1 MLGIDKDLISDTTDI
16 RDMMYSPALVSLEPE
31 LFPEQLLL
39 DTDSPR
45 IAVGNQADTEYCTG
59 FALAAIID
67 IQRATM
73 LLNRAARSQQA
84 GTSARSVHPEPWEF
98 QPVSARMLFEMGRL
112 ISARCT
118 GSGSHR
124 YSIRST
130 LKGFYHNGVCLRKD
144 WDDNDRVNYL
154 TVERAK
160 SAKQIS
166 LGAYYRLRHFLSD
179 YHGAL
184 AESGAILV
192 SAMLHSGWQKPPL
205 SVSSGI
211 IKRADETGAHAFVII
226 GYNQDGFLVL
236 NSWGPDWYGPFSLDG
251 QTRTCPGIAL
261 WRYEDWA
268 DNVIDAWVLRLAVPT
283 PLSFEHSVGSQGRR
297 FGYLAGGSVS
307 QRRNSGDES
316 PQGKDGLEVAP
327 SRKTVLGHY
336 VHMERGKFV
345 QNGSYPDSRTSLKN
359 TLNYLDRRYSNTLAS
374 VGKKPPEHIYLRI
387 IGDSGST
394 KDAMHRVSSLKR
406 RLRDRNIYPL
416 TFIWSAELANA
427 FAISIGACMQEAIKQ
442 IPEPSDERDDLIE
455 LAVRAIGVPLWAQ
468 MDRDAECVAKANGP
482 LELVFARLN
491 DILDRRHPA
500 PAKGSGKIDLT
511 FELAGALVFVAWMT
525 RLGTRAIDELRHV
538 RHIHL
543 VMPMVESLRL
553 ARSIRSVVPDSC
565 REAADFLSRLKLY
578 FPTESY
584 LKHSSIAY
592 YQRTWFELVN
602 NSFMPDNLG
611 EKSREMVSL
620 FPDEF
625 LERVHH
631 FWPDA
636 RYDRTG
642 IEMTRQED
650 RSADL
655 RWSLVEDRFL
665 DGLFDDRTSS
675 S

>member
-1 MLGIDKDLISDTTDI
+1 MQGIDKILILDTTDI

-39 DTDSPR
+39 DTNSPLIDVR
-45 IAVGNQADTEYCTG
+45 NQAETGYCTG

-67 IQRATM
+67 IQRAAT
-73 LLNRAARSQQA
+73 LVNKAVRSSRGDSYFQS
-84 GTSARSVHPEPWEF
+84 GRPEPWDFEA
-98 QPVSARMLFEMGRL
+98 VSARMLFEMGRL
-112 ISARCT
+112 ISARNT
-118 GSGSHR
+118 GSPKHR
-124 YSIRST
+124 YSIRSV
-130 LKGFYHNGVCLRKD
+130 LKGFYHNGVCLEKD
-144 WDDNDRVNYL
+144 WRGDDPIDHL

-160 SAKQIS
+160 AAKQIS

-192 SAMLHSGWQKPPL
+192 SAMLHSGWQKPSPN
-205 SVSSGI
+205 VNGGI
-211 IKRADETGAHAFVII
+211 VKRADEAGAHAFVII
-226 GYNQDGFLVL
+226 GYNQEGFLVL
-236 NSWGPDWYGPFSLDG
+236 NSWGKEWYGPFSFDG
-251 QTRTCPGIAL
+251 QTRSCPGIAL

-307 QRRNSGDES
+307 QRRNSGDGS
-316 PQGKDGLEVAP
+316 PQKKEELEVAP

-345 QNGSYPDSRTSLKN
+345 TPV
-359 TLNYLDRRYSNTLAS
+359 S
-374 VGKKPPEHIYLRI
+374 VGKKAPEHIYLRI

-394 KDAMHRVSSLKR
+394 KDAMHRVSALKR
-406 RLRDRNIYPL
+406 RLRDRDIYPL

-455 LAVRAIGVPLWAQ
+455 MAVRAIGVPLWAQ
-468 MDRDAECVAKANGP
+468 MDRDAMCVAKEKGP
-482 LELVFARLN
+482 LEQVFAKLN
-491 DILDRRHPA
+491 TTLDTWSPESE
-500 PAKGSGKIDLT
+500 GGTGEIDLT
-511 FELAGALVFVAWMT
+511 FELAGALVFVAWMN

-543 VMPMVESLRL
+543 VMPMVESMRL
-553 ARSIRSVVPDSC
+553 ARSIRCVVPDSC
-565 REAADFLSRLKLY
+565 SEPDNFLRKIKLY
-578 FPTESY
+578 FPRQSY
-584 LKHSSIAY
+584 IDHSSIAY

-611 EKSREMVSL
+611 EKSEEMVSMH
-620 FPDEF
+620 PDKF
-625 LERVHH
+625 LKRVRH

-636 RYDRTG
+636 RYKRIG
-642 IEMTRQED
+642 FEMERQED

-655 RWSLVEDRFL
+655 RWWLVEDRFL
-665 DGLFDDRTSS
+665 DFIFDDRASGS
-675 S
+675 